1 MKEKP
6 VEIVKRIPTPNETPE
21 KPHEDEIIFEEHLL
35 YEKEHQKSNNKVV
48 LLIFGLSVASIIGFY
63 SFHFLETKNET
74 IVDISTST
82 IAVTETKPS
91 EKIQTIQ
98 SALEV
103 LPVSKQEI
111 EESIEEKKPEP
122 IPSAIEPTQYTE
134 ALALPTLEGATQP
147 NSGKMTT
154 VQPKV
159 EKIEELKKVEIVK
172 EEEPAIIKSVEQ
184 PILVAK
190 TPLNIIEIVHEKP
203 MTVEE
208 YDAQER
214 EKAETAQ
221 QSIQET
227 KQTFQYETIKPRYYH
242 VRKKDT
248 LATIAK
254 KFYGKASDYKRIIR
268 ANRRIRSAKTSLR
281 LGEKLLIPRK
291 DGKKIRRYTI
301 VEKGNTLALLAKKF
315 YGDKTKIKKIIRANY
330 KIKNAHST
338 LHIGQKVYLPQ

>member
-6 VEIVKRIPTPNETPE
+6 VEIVKRIPTPNENPK

-35 YEKEHQKSNNKVV
+35 YEKEYQKSNNKVV
-48 LLIFGLSVASIIGFY
+48 LLIFGLSVTSIIGFY
-63 SFHFLETKNET
+63 GFHFLEKT
-74 IVDISTST
+74 DITELSTET
-82 IAVTETKPS
+82 IAVTKTKPN
-91 EKIQTIQ
+91 EQIQTIQ
-98 SALEV
+98 PALEV

-111 EESIEEKKPEP
+111 EESIEKKIPEP
-122 IPSAIEPTQYTE
+122 IPSAVELTQYTE
-134 ALALPTLEGATQP
+134 ALALPALEGVTQP
-147 NSGKMTT
+147 NSGKVTT
-154 VQPKV
+154 IQPKTK
-159 EKIEELKKVEIVK
+159 EIEIVK
-172 EEEPAIIKSVEQ
+172 EAEPAIIKLVEQ
-184 PILVAK
+184 PILMAK

-203 MTVEE
+203 ITVEE

-214 EKAETAQ
+214 AKAETAQ

-227 KQTFQYETIKPRYYH
+227 KQTFQYETIKPRYYT

-254 KFYGKASDYKRIIR
+254 KFYGKASNYKRIVR

-338 LHIGQKVYLPQ
+338 LHIGQKVYLPK